1 MIFRNLLTFPARHLA
16 LVIPVVLFSGLATGL
31 FLDTSALKTCILPV
45 TILMI
50 YPAMIGF
57 QPGDLFS
64 LKEKKLMLC
73 NLGLNFVVL
82 PIWALL
88 IGRTL
93 LAGQPDLFAGL
104 LIISVIP
111 GGNMVVSFTMMFKG
125 NVPASLKMAAT
136 NLILGS
142 FLAPVYLYALAGTT
156 VSVDVAHLV
165 RTISLV
171 IFVPLVMGI
180 STYRWLMRY
189 YSEEEFRQ
197 HIRPLLPGLSSWG
210 LVYILF
216 TSISMKA
223 PMILGCP
230 TLLIQGL
237 GGLLLFYFG
246 VLVFT
251 VFLARSLFDRRDGIT
266 LFLNG
271 VLRNLAISIGLA
283 VTAFGSRTAM
293 MVALAFLF
301 QQQIAVW
308 FWKLDS
314 RWSFL
319 ARKQGEK
326 YDGPVGG

>member
-1 MIFRNLLTFPARHLA
+1 MVLSAMILRYLLTFPARHLA
-16 LVIPVVLFSGLATGL
+16 LVIPVVLSAGLVTGL
-31 FLDTSALKTCILPV
+31 FLDTSPLKTFILPV

-64 LKEKKLMLC
+64 FKEKKLMLC
-73 NLGLNFVVL
+73 NLGLNFLVL
-82 PIWALL
+82 PAWALL

-93 LAGQPDLFAGL
+93 LAGRPELFAGL

-111 GGNMVVSFTMMFKG
+111 GGNMVVAFTMMFKG
-125 NVPASLKMAAT
+125 NVPASLKLAAT

-156 VSVDVAHLV
+156 VSVDVGHLV

-171 IFVPLVMGI
+171 VFVPLVMGI
-180 STYRWLMRY
+180 STHRWLMRH

-197 HIRPLLPGLSSWG
+197 RIRPLLPGLSSWG

-223 PMILGCP
+223 TMILGCP
-230 TLLIQGL
+230 PLLIQGL
-237 GGLLLFYFG
+237 GGLLLFYLG
-246 VLVFT
+246 VLAFT
-251 VFLARSLFDRRDGIT
+251 VFLARRLFDRRDGIT

-283 VTAFGSRTAM
+283 VTAFGSQTAM

-314 RWSFL
+314 RWSAL
-319 ARKQGEK
+319 SRK
-326 YDGPVGG
+326 